1 MMKNKINNLNTFRDE
16 RQGKDTKEQ
25 FKKEL
30 FKALYKEP
38 LSRRMVATKL
48 GFPDQSFMVT
58 QYVYDWIKKNKKAQ
72 VIGRLKCKRSGRRVQ
87 FVTTNPELFEE
98 SNQLNLFEV

>member
-1 MMKNKINNLNTFRDE
+1 MKDINNNPRPE
-16 RQGKDTKEQ
+16 RHGKDTKEQ

-48 GFPDQSFMVT
+48 GYPDQSFMVT
-58 QYVYDWIKKNKKAQ
+58 QTIFDWIEINKKAQ
-72 VIGRLKCKRSGRRVQ
+72 VIGRLKCERSGRKVQ
-87 FVTTNPELFEE
+87 FVTTNPDLFEE
-98 SNQLNLFEV
+98 SDQLNLFEV